1 MPFKKLYVPKLKNV
15 NKRSN
20 IFILYIINIEFFYF
34 FNFIYIYTHTYMGE
48 GDEIRKYTHTST
60 PKLHATVS
68 VAEQVIN
75 FFSISHLT
83 DVG

>member
-1 MPFKKLYVPKLKNV
+1 MWDN
-15 NKRSN
+15 STTMS
-20 IFILYIINIEFFYF
+20 IFFYLRK
-34 FNFIYIYTHTYMGE
+34 THTHTHIWGK
-48 GDEIRKYTHTST
+48 GDEIREYTHTPT

-75 FFSISHLT
+75 LFSILHLT